1 LTNCTGLPISTGVS
15 GLGTNVAT
23 ALGAAVGSAGA
34 FVTNGGA
41 LGTPSSGTL
50 TNATGLP
57 LSTGVTGTLP
67 VGSGGTGQTS
77 YTDGQLLIGN
87 SSTGGL
93 SKAALTAGTNV
104 TITNGNGTITIAATG
119 GGGGGSPGGSNT
131 EVQYNSSG
139 SFAGSANM
147 TFDGT
152 TLAVAGLNN
161 TGNTTLGDASGDS
174 VTFNAATASTPNGLN
189 FDSNTFVIDATN
201 NRVGVG
207 TATPFTLMHVY
218 SSTDAAV
225 LSLDGEGQNSNLRV
239 TRYSNDTTAPIN
251 SLRKSRGTLLSP
263 TAVASGDIMGSY
275 NFNAYGGSNFRIL
288 SQINATVDTYVS
300 DTNISS
306 FLTFTTTP
314 AGSVTPQERLRITSA
329 GDVGIG
335 TTSPAAKLETYG
347 AIQARPAATQDAV
360 AIAGRAGG
368 TGSFV
373 ATITP
378 TTLTASRTV
387 TLPDANTT
395 VPVATQVLTFSGPT
409 AARTYTLPDS
419 NQTIAG
425 LAVAQTWT
433 AAQTFRAASAIRS
446 EAASTQDAMVL
457 AGRGGGAGSFAVTLT
472 PTTLSANRTATFP
485 NADTTIPVATQVLTF
500 SGPTAART
508 YTLPDAA
515 TTLVGLADTQTLT
528 NKRVTPRVTTTTS
541 AAAPSINGDTTDIYG
556 LTAQAVD
563 ITSVTVTG
571 TPTNGQRLWI
581 YIVGTASR
589 AITWGAS
596 FEASTVALPTTTVT
610 TSRLDVGFVWNAAT
624 SKWRCVAVA

>member
-1 LTNCTGLPISTGVS
+1 MALVVKDRVQETTTTTGTGTITLAGAVS
-15 GLGTNVAT
+15 GFQSFSVIGNANTTYYAIVGQSTSEWEVGIGTYT
-23 ALGAAVGSAGA
+23 
-34 FVTNGGA
+34 
-41 LGTPSSGTL
+41 SSGT
-50 TNATGLP
+50 T
-57 LSTGVTGTLP
+57 LSRDTILASSNSGSAVNLSAGTKNVFVTYPADKSVYEDASNNVTLP
-67 VGSGGTGQTS
+67 A
-77 YTDGQLLIGN
+77 D
-87 SSTGGL
+87 L
-93 SKAALTAGTNV
+93 SVN
-104 TITNGNGTITIAATG
+104 
-119 GGGGGSPGGSNT
+119 
-131 EVQYNSSG
+131 
-139 SFAGSANM
+139 
-147 TFDGT
+147 
-152 TLAVAGLNN
+152 
-161 TGNTTLGDASGDS
+161 GNTTLGDASGDS
-174 VTFNAATASTPNGLN
+174 VTFNAATVSTPNGLN

-207 TATPFTLMHVY
+207 TATPFTLMQVY

-225 LSLDGEGQNSNLRV
+225 ISLDGEGQNSNLRV
-239 TRYSNDTTAPIN
+239 TRYSNDTTAPLN

-263 TAVASGDIMGSY
+263 TAVASGDVMGSY

-288 SQINATVDTYVS
+288 SQINGTVDTYVS

-314 AGSVTPQERLRITSA
+314 AGSVTPQERVRITSA
-329 GDVGIG
+329 GNVGIG
-335 TTSPAAKLETYG
+335 ISSPGVALDVLGTIEAQVALTNDT
-347 AIQARPAATQDAV
+347 I

-378 TTLTASRTV
+378 TTLSASRTV
-387 TLPDANTT
+387 TLPDANIT
-395 VPVATQVLTFSGPT
+395 V
-409 AARTYTLPDS
+409 
-419 NQTIAG
+419 AG
-425 LAVAQTWT
+425 LGVAQTWT

-457 AGRGGGAGSFAVTLT
+457 AGRGGGTGSFAVTLT

-515 TTLVGLADTQTLT
+515 TTLVGLTDTQTLT
-528 NKRVTPRVTTTTS
+528 NKRVTPRVSTTTS
-541 AAAPSINGDTTDIYG
+541 SATPTINTDTTDIFG
-556 LTAQAVD
+556 LTAQTVD
-563 ITSVTVTG
+563 VTSFSTNLSG
-571 TPTNGQRLWI
+571 TPTNGQKLWI

-610 TSRLDVGFVWNAAT
+610 TSRLDVGFVWNAVSA
-624 SKWRCVAVA
+624 KWRCVAVA